1 MGARV
6 ALVGV
11 AAVVCSAVALAQTSE
26 GAPAKRAPVCE
37 GELFVFSAGAV
48 GHVAKV
54 TLCSKKDATS
64 DELVKMFESAASK
77 LSEDFRM
84 APEKRDDLVAQMRAK
99 AAEIRGGDAAVST
112 AALGAKTPQSVNIPP
127 LRSATPLERPPEYTV
142 LPPLP
147 PPTNPAIAGSTVA
160 AASLPALT
168 KPRLTVQC
176 FNPADFAGAAACD
189 SLERETV
196 LKVRADEAIPSGT
209 ALRFVRRGDLR
220 AEVGL
225 AQFARGKSTQFT
237 LPREVCTGVVESKV
251 EIQVV
256 RHAKPNDA
264 GQVVDSMGPYFLRC

>member
-1 MGARV
+1 MGARM

-11 AAVVCSAVALAQTSE
+11 AAALCSAVALAQAPGS
-26 GAPAKRAPVCE
+26 APARPAPVCE
-37 GELFVFSAGAV
+37 GEVFVFSAGAV

-99 AAEIRGGDAAVST
+99 AAEIRGGNAVGST
-112 AALGAKTPQSVNIPP
+112 AALGAKPPQSVSATP

-147 PPTNPAIAGSTVA
+147 PPTNPAAAVSASA

-168 KPRLTVQC
+168 KPRLTIEC

-196 LKVRADEAIPSGT
+196 LKVRADEAVPAGI

-220 AEVGL
+220 AEIEV
-225 AQFARGKSTQFT
+225 AQFARGKSTQFA

-251 EIQVV
+251 EIRVV
-256 RHAKPNDA
+256 RHTKPNDA
-264 GQVVDSMGPYFLRC
+264 GQVVDTMGPYFLRC

>member
-1 MGARV
+1 MGARM

-11 AAVVCSAVALAQTSE
+11 AAALCSAVAFAQAP
-26 GAPAKRAPVCE
+26 GRAPAKPAPVCE
-37 GELFVFSAGAV
+37 GEVFVFSAGAV

-99 AAEIRGGDAAVST
+99 AAEIRGGNAAGST
-112 AALGAKTPQSVNIPP
+112 AALGAKPPQSVSAIP

-147 PPTNPAIAGSTVA
+147 PPTNPAA
-160 AASLPALT
+160 AVSASATASLPALT
-168 KPRLTVQC
+168 KPRLTIEC

-196 LKVRADEAIPSGT
+196 LKVRADEAVPAGT

-220 AEVGL
+220 AEVEL
-225 AQFARGKSTQFT
+225 AQFARGKSTQFA

-256 RHAKPNDA
+256 RHTKPNDA